1 MMTLT
6 ATIFP
11 DALGQPE
18 SQLKIGDQ
26 CMHPTLAPPNERG
39 FTILEMMV
47 AVTVMLVVTGAIFAL
62 MRDSLK
68 ITTATY
74 EMTDA
79 QESLRVAQEY
89 INRDLMNS
97 GDGLKSISTIRV
109 PQTFVTNYLTLS
121 PITDTSMP
129 AGVLNLGILVSDHN
143 VPGTTTVLGAN
154 PATTV
159 RDKTDRQTI
168 LEIDPDPANT
178 PIALPATPTPAIDST
193 GTYITVSSADITKF
207 AVGEIY
213 FLSSALGGTFG
224 TIRSINA
231 ASYQLNFSN
240 SDTYGLNLTGSSGHI
255 KTISAGGTI
264 PTSLVRMKIIHYYVN
279 ASGLLM
285 RRVFGVKG
293 AGFSESIIAEH
304 VMNVQFN
311 YALDMT
317 DANGNVVQPVAM
329 LSTPQ
334 QRLAVRQIEV
344 TVTVETPHTLQNG
357 SRQQISMTTT
367 TSVRNMQFRRALQ
380 PS

>member
-1 MMTLT
+1 
-6 ATIFP
+6 
-11 DALGQPE
+11 
-18 SQLKIGDQ
+18 
-26 CMHPTLAPPNERG
+26 MHPTLAPPNERG